1 MRIFTGIQP
10 TGQITLGNYLG
21 SIKNFNAT
29 NTAGDE
35 SFFCIVDL
43 HALTTTPN
51 AKTLYENIK
60 SLTAFYIAL
69 GLDKTTNIFIQSQVT
84 GHSELA
90 WILQCHTRNGELER
104 MTQFKDKSQK
114 QEAPSTGLFTYPVLM
129 AADILLYDTDI
140 VPVGVDQKQHI
151 ELTRD
156 LAERMNRFYDKELF
170 TIPEP
175 KIQGPSAKIYSLT
188 NPEKKMSKSDEN
200 PKSYILMLDDEKTI
214 TKKIKSA
221 TTDSVGVVNFDPEN
235 QPGVS
240 NLLTIY
246 AACKNI
252 SIDDAVTYFKPEGY
266 GFLKTEVAKAIW
278 EELKPI
284 QERYYEIIND
294 DALIKSALI
303 KGQTKANEVATAKMQ
318 EIHQTIGFY

>member
-69 GLDKTTNIFIQSQVT
+69 GLDKTTNIFIQSQVA

>member
-21 SIKNFNAT
+21 SIKNFNST
-29 NTAGDE
+29 NTEDDE

-43 HALTTTPN
+43 HALTTTPS
-51 AKTLYENIK
+51 AKTLYDNIK

-129 AADILLYDTDI
+129 AADILLYDTNI

-246 AACKNI
+246 ASCKNI
-252 SIDDAVTYFKPEGY
+252 SIEEAVTYFKPEGY
-266 GFLKTEVAKAIW
+266 GFLKTEVAAAIW

-318 EIHQTIGFY
+318 EIHETIGFY

>member
-10 TGQITLGNYLG
+10 TGSITIGNYLG

-29 NTAGDE
+29 NSTNDE

-43 HALTTTPN
+43 HALTITPEPQ
-51 AKTLYENIK
+51 TLYQNIK
-60 SLTAFYIAL
+60 SLTALYIAL
-69 GLDKTTNIFIQSQVT
+69 GLDQTTNIFRQSQVS

-104 MTQFKDKSQK
+104 MTQFKDKAQK
-114 QEAPSTGLFTYPVLM
+114 QGAASTGLFTYPVLM
-129 AADILLYDTDI
+129 AADILLYDTNI
-140 VPVGVDQKQHI
+140 VPVGVDQKQHL

-156 LAERMNRFYDKELF
+156 LAERMNSFYKQELF

-175 KIQGPSAKIYSLT
+175 QIQGPSAKIYSLT

-221 TTDSVGVVNFDPEN
+221 TTDSLGDVNFDPEN

-252 SIDDAVTYFKPEGY
+252 SIDEAVAYFKPEGY
-266 GFLKTEVAKAIW
+266 GFLKTEVAKAVW
-278 EELKPI
+278 EELAPI
-284 QERYYEIIND
+284 QEKYYQIIDDDEAIKTALASGENAAREI
-294 DALIKSALI
+294 
-303 KGQTKANEVATAKMQ
+303 ATSKMKQ
-318 EIHQTIGFY
+318 IHDTIGFY